1 MLTPWGTAEPELS
14 LEAEPVFPDQPFSTR
29 LDDGTYL
36 DVLAAAVSVSDGP
49 GVTTFVRRSAIQAW
63 NTPVEV
69 LARWGASGSAPQCN
83 ADHASGARGC
93 EARPGDAGH

>member
-36 DVLAAAVSVSDGP
+36 DVLAAVSVSDGP

-69 LARWGASGSAPQCN
+69 LVRWGRADLRRSAAQIT
-83 ADHASGARGC
+83 HRVARGC
-93 EARPGDAGH
+93 EALPGDAGH